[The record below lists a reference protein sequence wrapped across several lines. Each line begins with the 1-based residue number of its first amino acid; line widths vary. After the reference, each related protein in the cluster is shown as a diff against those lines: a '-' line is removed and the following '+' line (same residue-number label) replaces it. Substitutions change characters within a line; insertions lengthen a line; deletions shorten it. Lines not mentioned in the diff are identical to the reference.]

1 VLTAGNPA
9 ALTGSFWI
17 DLYAGTGAVGIEA
30 LSRGAARVCFVE
42 SSPAAVQ
49 IIHENLTSLQIT
61 SRFDVIQADALEGL
75 RRIRA
80 GIPPADYVFLDP
92 PYRLE
97 HAYLSILDFLA
108 GSPRLKQTSI
118 VITEHRKKFDPGE
131 KFGWL
136 TRYRTLLQGEAALS
150 FYRQA

>member
-1 VLTAGNPA
+1 M
-9 ALTGSFWI
+9 
-17 DLYAGTGAVGIEA
+17 
-30 LSRGAARVCFVE
+30 E

-75 RRIRA
+75 RRITA

-97 HAYLSILDFLA
+97 HAYSSTLDFLA
-108 GSPRLKQTSI
+108 NSPGLKPTSI
-118 VITEHRKKFDPGE
+118 VIAEHRKKFDPGE
-131 KFGWL
+131 KFRRL
-136 TRYRTLLQGEAALS
+136 SRYRTLHQGEAALS
-150 FYRQA
+150 FYRHG